1 MLNLEKDEKVIRVV
15 RKHWFAIVIQ
25 MAVAVILI
33 FAPIIFFG
41 IIESFI
47 AINPTAKNLFLFLF
61 IYVVFLIFVWIFIFV
76 SWLDYYLDVWVIT
89 NKRII
94 DIDQQGLFNR
104 EIASLRLDNVQDIKI
119 EVFGIINTLLKIGNL
134 HVQTASPNKEFI
146 LYQASNPED
155 VKRLIM
161 HAHKVEAEKVQV
173 VKIQD

>member
-25 MAVAVILI
+25 MAVSVILI

-41 IIESFI
+41 IFESFI
-47 AINPTAKNLFLFLF
+47 AINPTTKNLFLFLF

-146 LYQASNPED
+146 LYQANRPEE

-161 HAHKVEAEKVQV
+161 HANKIETEKVQV